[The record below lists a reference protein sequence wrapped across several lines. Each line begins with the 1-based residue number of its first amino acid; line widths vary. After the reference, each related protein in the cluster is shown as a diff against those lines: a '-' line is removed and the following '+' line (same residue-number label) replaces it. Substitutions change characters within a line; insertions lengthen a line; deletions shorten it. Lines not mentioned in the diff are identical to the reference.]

1 MSNRARLSDIIGRLD
16 ALTLEANALTRE
28 LRVLTSPG
36 EPGDRK
42 KDPSV
47 NNFKKGDQ
55 VIITNNYRGQGGTTG
70 IITHVTAKQV
80 TLEDGR
86 GMKFTRKFTNVKGA
100 RHER

>member
-1 MSNRARLSDIIGRLD
+1 MSNRSRISDIIDRLN
-16 ALTLEANALTRE
+16 ALTLEANALICE

-55 VIITNNYRGQGGTTG
+55 VIITNNYRGQRGTTG
-70 IITHVTAKQV
+70 VITHVTEKQV

-86 GMKFTRKFTNVKGA
+86 GKKFTRKFTNVKEA
-100 RHER
+100 QHEL